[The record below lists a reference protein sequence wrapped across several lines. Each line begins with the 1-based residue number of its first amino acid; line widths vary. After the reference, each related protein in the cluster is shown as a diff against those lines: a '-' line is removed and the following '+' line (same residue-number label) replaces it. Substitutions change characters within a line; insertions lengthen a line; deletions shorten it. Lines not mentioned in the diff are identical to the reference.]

1 MTDSLDRLKT
11 VLADRYAIE
20 REIGAG
26 GMATVYLAEDLKHQ
40 RKVAVKVLRP
50 ELAAVLGAER
60 FVQEIKTTANLQH
73 PHILPLFDSGEADGF
88 LYYVM
93 PYIEGETLRDK
104 LNRETQLGIDEAV
117 QIATDVADALDYAH
131 RHSVIHRDI
140 KPENILLHDGRP
152 MVADFG
158 IALAVSAAA
167 GGRMTETGLSLGTP
181 HYMSPEQAT
190 ADKNL
195 TNRSDIYSL
204 GCVLYEMLTG
214 DPPHTGSSAQAIIMK
229 IVTED
234 VQPVTRLRKSVPPHV
249 AAATTKSLEKL
260 PADRFASASKLA
272 EALNN
277 AAFALPTSP
286 AGVPVGQ
293 RITSKERVLWI
304 AVTMLAFVAA
314 GLSWLA
320 RGSPSEMQRAVAR
333 FTINLPDTIPLA
345 FIGSASL
352 GNGRRALAISHDG
365 KMLVYAGEQDG
376 VNRLFIRPID
386 SYDVRVLPGT
396 DGAYNPFF
404 SPDGGWVGFFSGNE
418 VKKIAVDGQAA
429 VLLATIINPMGADW
443 GIDDRILIGNEG
455 GDLSSV
461 SAEGGATEVLRERGL
476 FLYPSILPGG
486 DGVVVN
492 DEGGAR
498 VVDLARD
505 QDHVIRSFASG
516 ARYVGSGHLMWSRW
530 STLFA
535 APFDL
540 DRWQVTG
547 QGVPVVSGVR
557 SEIYGVS
564 QWDVSETG
572 TLVYATGPAV
582 AEGQL
587 TWVGRGQA
595 ERLPFQ
601 DTPHGTFQ
609 LSPDEKRIAI
619 LVQGQSDD
627 VWIYDIGTG
636 RRERLT
642 FGGVHNQPIWSPDGA
657 RVAFT
662 RYEEGDVYTY
672 VRSVDAGTEAQRL
685 FPELQGGAT
694 SWSGDG
700 RFVAVQNDS
709 SGVVVVDLTESR
721 IHQVAPRPAWGGV
734 LSPDGRF
741 IAYTSGASGEYQ
753 IFVEPFPS
761 TDLRLQVSREGGSEE
776 PVWSRDG
783 TRLYYRSGQRIMVA
797 PIATQPQLTVGTP
810 SVAFRGDF
818 VNVGMRS
825 YDVASDG
832 RLLVIDG
839 GNGTTTRLN
848 VVVNFFEEL
857 REKVGR

>member
-1 MTDSLDRLKT
+1 
-11 VLADRYAIE
+11 
-20 REIGAG
+20 
-26 GMATVYLAEDLKHQ
+26 MATVYLAEDLKHH

-60 FVQEIKTTANLQH
+60 FVQEITTTANLQH

-93 PYIEGETLRDK
+93 PFIDGETLRDK
-104 LNRETQLGIDEAV
+104 LNRETQLGIEEAV
-117 QIATDVADALDYAH
+117 RITTEVADALDYAH
-131 RHSVIHRDI
+131 RHNVIHRDI

-190 ADKNL
+190 AEKDL

-214 DPPHTGSSAQAIIMK
+214 DPPHTGSSAQQIIMK
-229 IVTED
+229 IVTDTPRPLTE
-234 VQPVTRLRKSVPPHV
+234 LRKSVPPNV
-249 AAATTKSLEKL
+249 AAATAKALEKL

-286 AGVPVGQ
+286 AGVPVGE
-293 RITSKERVLWI
+293 RTTSKKRVLWI
-304 AVTMLAFVAA
+304 AVTVLAFVAA
-314 GLSWLA
+314 GLGWLA
-320 RGSPSEMQRAVAR
+320 RGSPSETRRGVGR
-333 FTINLPDTIPLA
+333 FSINLPDSLPLA
-345 FIGSASL
+345 FIGSASQ
-352 GNGRRALAISHDG
+352 GNGRRALTISRDG
-365 KMLVYAGEQDG
+365 KMLVYVGEQDG

-386 SYDVRVLPGT
+386 SYEIRVLPGT

-404 SPDGGWVGFFSGNE
+404 SPDGEWVGFFSGNE
-418 VKKIAVDGQAA
+418 VKKVAVDGQDA

-443 GIDDRILIGNEG
+443 GIDDRILIGSEG
-455 GDLSSV
+455 GYLHSV
-461 SAEGGATEVLRERGL
+461 SAEGGSREVLRRERGP

-486 DGVVVN
+486 DGVVVS
-492 DEGGAR
+492 DEGLVRRGVR
-498 VVDLARD
+498 VVDLTSD
-505 QDHVIRSFASG
+505 QDHVLRPFATG
-516 ARYVGSGHLMWSRW
+516 ARYVASGHLMWSQW

-535 APFDL
+535 APLDL
-540 DRWQVTG
+540 DRWRVAG
-547 QGVPVVSGVR
+547 QGMPVVPRVR

-572 TLVYATGPAV
+572 TLVYASGPAV

-587 TWVGRGQA
+587 TWVGRGQV

-601 DTPHGTFQ
+601 DIPHGTFQ

-619 LVQGQSDD
+619 LVKGQSDD
-627 VWIYDIGTG
+627 IWIYDIETG

-642 FGGVHNQPIWSPDGA
+642 SGGVHDEPIWSPDGA

-662 RYEEGDVYTY
+662 RYEDGDVFAY
-672 VRSVDAGTEAQRL
+672 VMAVDAGTEAQRL
-685 FPELQGGAT
+685 FPELHGQAS

-700 RFVAVQNDS
+700 RFVAVRNFS
-709 SGVVVVDLTESR
+709 RGVLVVDLTESR
-721 IHQVAPRPAWGGV
+721 THEVAPRPAWGGV
-734 LSPDGRF
+734 LSPDGRL
-741 IAYTSGASGEYQ
+741 IAYTSGESGENQ
-753 IFVEPFPS
+753 IFVKPFPP
-761 TDLRLQVSREGGSEE
+761 TDLRRQVSREGGSEE

-797 PIATQPQLTVGTP
+797 PITIQPQLTVGTP

-818 VNVGMRS
+818 VNVSGRS

-832 RLLVIDG
+832 RMLIIDG
-839 GNGTTTRLN
+839 GKGTTTRLQ
-848 VVVNFFEEL
+848 VVTNFFEEL
-857 REKVGR
+857 REKVGN